1 MKCVQGVDE
10 KTRSARARQCSGNFG
25 TDVSA
30 FPDASDNKLA
40 LAFQYQ
46 FNGLVKTFINVRY
59 QSNNA
64 SLSSRKHLMAVS
76 VHLLIIQN

>member
-25 TDVSA
+25 TDVST
-30 FPDASDNKLA
+30 FPDASDNKFA

-46 FNGLVKTFINVRY
+46 FNGLVIS
-59 QSNNA
+59 SNNA